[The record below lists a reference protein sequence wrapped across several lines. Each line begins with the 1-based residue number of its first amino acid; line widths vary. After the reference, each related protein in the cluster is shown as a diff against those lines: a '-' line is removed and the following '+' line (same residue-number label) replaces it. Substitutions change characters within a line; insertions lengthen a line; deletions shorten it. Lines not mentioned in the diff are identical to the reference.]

1 MDWKQK
7 YEELVLKHDTLSDQY
22 HGLLIKN
29 MEFDHMDGL
38 LTNVCNMLD
47 DELRVAKVFRNEGM
61 ECNVPDWGDHL
72 KKLDSIN
79 KQLLN
84 IWYGEEC
91 DESITIT
98 QFRPCRHKNGK
109 IEKQTLDRHVQN
121 ISEIIT
127 FKCVDDYWFEN
138 ELKRALQ
145 QKWLA
150 DSTFDNYIIGSWNS
164 ENLQRTAHSSDH
176 HWREFKSQF
185 HSLIGYNVF
194 ASRRQTSQIRKWTRS
209 KSANVFSPLLERGNK
224 KGLLTK
230 YHLINSWQA
239 EINDEVTRCHVY
251 FMNDLEAISMCID
264 ADINRNQFR
273 IPQMI
278 IENCPRTI
286 VDSLTGDKQSVYGFC
301 EGRASMTCM
310 EKPMSADRTVPTV
323 IVCGSFA
330 DNYHTHASII
340 HKMKSKFNFD
350 KSYVVKALCS
360 FPVVISLVLFNI
372 DSKSKCIRSR
382 FSSSSVVIWSKGMKQ
397 ECCAG
402 IENYNENI
410 HTKCDNDIVK
420 LKNEFISNIVKLPS
434 KKSQSQNNKNQSKN
448 QVYPKNPIPKSW
460 EDALC

>member
-1 MDWKQK
+1 MDWKKQ
-7 YEELVLKHDTLSDQY
+7 YEELLLKHNALSDCY
-22 HGLLIKN
+22 NDLLIKN
-29 MEFDHMDGL
+29 MEFDNVDGL
-38 LTNVCNMLD
+38 LSNVCEMLEN
-47 DELRVAKVFRNEGM
+47 ELRVAKAFENENI
-61 ECNVPDWGDHL
+61 ECNVPDWGGLL

-84 IWYGEEC
+84 VWYDEIS

-98 QFRPCRHKNGK
+98 RFRPCRHKNGR
-109 IEKQTLDRHVQN
+109 IQKQTLDRHIQN
-121 ISEIIT
+121 MTDIIS
-127 FKCVDDYWFEN
+127 FKCVDEYWFEN

-145 QKWLA
+145 QKWLS
-150 DSTFDNYIIGSWNS
+150 DSMFDNCIIGSWNS

-194 ASRRQTSQIRKWTRS
+194 ASRRQTSEIRKWMRAKT
-209 KSANVFSPLLERGNK
+209 ANVFSPLLERGNK

-230 YHLINSWQA
+230 YHLLNSWQA
-239 EINDEVTRCHVY
+239 EINDEVTKCHVY

-278 IENCPRTI
+278 IQNCPRTI
-286 VDSLTGDKQSVYGFC
+286 IDSLTGDKQSVYGFC

-310 EKPMSADRTVPTV
+310 NKPMSADRTVPTV

-340 HKMKSKFNFD
+340 SKMKLNFNFD

-360 FPVVISLVLFNI
+360 FPIVVSLVLFNI
-372 DSKSKCIRSR
+372 DAKSKCIQSR
-382 FSSSSVVIWSKGMKQ
+382 FASSSVVIWSKGMKQ

-402 IENYNENI
+402 IQNYNENI
-410 HTKCDNDIVK
+410 HTKCDNDIIQ

-434 KKSQSQNNKNQSKN
+434 KKSQSRINTNKNKA
-448 QVYPKNPIPKSW
+448 YPKNPIPQSW
-460 EDALC
+460 NDALS